1 MNILLVGEYSRLHN
15 SLKEGLIKLGHN
27 VVIIGFNDGF
37 KNYPVDYPIVLK
49 WNSSFLKKI
58 KVGIYKLTGFNITSY
73 FTYKQFKKYQS
84 NLVGFDVVQ
93 LINENSFY
101 CGLYYEKR
109 ILKFLFENNK
119 KSFLLSCGTDYLSV
133 KYAFEN
139 TAIKSVAQPY
149 LNGKIKQKNY
159 LSVLKFR
166 TETYKKLH
174 YFIKQNTIGIIA
186 SDMDYHIPLINQS
199 KYLGL
204 IPNPINID
212 KFKVL
217 PLNFANEIIIFHGIN
232 SESYYKK
239 GNDFFEKA
247 LEIIEEKYYPKV
259 KVVITRDVPYEK
271 YIDLYNKAHI
281 VLDQVYAHDQGYNAL
296 EAMAKGKV
304 VFTGAETE
312 FVNHYK
318 LSERV
323 AINAIPDVTY
333 LVKELSFLI
342 ENPKEIKTI
351 SERARIFIEQEHDYI
366 ISAKKYIDLWNIAL
380 S

>member
-37 KNYPVDYPIVLK
+37 KNYPVDYPIGLK
-49 WNSSFLKKI
+49 WNSTFLKKI
-58 KVGIYKLTGFNITSY
+58 KVGIYKLTGYNINSY

-84 NLVGFDVVQ
+84 NFVGFDVVQ

-109 ILKFLFENNK
+109 ILKFLFKNNK

-149 LNGKIKQKNY
+149 LNGKINKKKYQN
-159 LSVLKFR
+159 VLKFR

-174 YFIKQNTIGIIA
+174 YFIVKNTIGIIA
-186 SDMDYHIPLINQS
+186 SDMDYHIPLINHS

-217 PLNFANEIIIFHGIN
+217 PINFTEEVIIFHGIN
-232 SESYYKK
+232 SESYFKK

-281 VLDQVYAHDQGYNAL
+281 ILDQVYAHDQGYNAL

-318 LSERV
+318 LTERV
-323 AINAIPDVTY
+323 AINAVPDVTY

-342 ENPKEIKTI
+342 ENPKEIEAI
-351 SERARIFIEQEHDYI
+351 SKRARIFIEQEHDYVK
-366 ISAKKYIDLWNIAL
+366 SAKKYIDLWNKEL

>member
-49 WNSSFLKKI
+49 WNSSFPKKI

-73 FTYKQFKKYQS
+73 FTYKQFKKYQL

-232 SESYYKK
+232 SESYFKK

-247 LEIIEEKYYPKV
+247 LKIIEEKYYPKV
-259 KVVITRDVPYEK
+259 EVIITRDVPYKK

-342 ENPKEIKTI
+342 ENPKEIKAI

-366 ISAKKYIDLWNIAL
+366 ISAKKYIDIWNNAL

>member
-49 WNSSFLKKI
+49 WNSAFLKKI
-58 KVGIYKLTGFNITSY
+58 KVGIYKLTGFNVNSY
-73 FTYKQFKKYQS
+73 FTYKQFKNYQS

-101 CGLYYEKR
+101 CGLYYEKL

-139 TAIKSVAQPY
+139 TTIKSVAQPF
-149 LNGKIKQKNY
+149 LNGKIKRKNY

-174 YFIKQNTIGIIA
+174 YFILKNIIGIIA
-186 SDMDYHIPLINQS
+186 SDIDYYIPLINHS

-212 KFKVL
+212 KFNVS
-217 PLNFANEIIIFHGIN
+217 PLDVADEIIIFHGIN

-239 GNDFFEKA
+239 GNDYFEKT
-247 LEIIEEKYYPKV
+247 LEIIEKKYFPKV
-259 KVVITRDVPYEK
+259 KVVITRDVPYDI

-318 LSERV
+318 LTERV
-323 AINAIPDVTY
+323 AVNALPDIDY

-342 ENPKEIKTI
+342 ENPNEIEAI
-351 SERARIFIEQEHDYI
+351 SNRARVFIEQEHNYI
-366 ISAKKYIDLWNIAL
+366 ESAKKYIDLWNNEL